1 MPHRIEAR
9 HRIPCESRVRAFD
22 LSRNGHLLVWT
33 DDSCKLHRL
42 LLDEDETT
50 ESIELEEEVDHVLC
64 LPNNSVLLGSISMD
78 AYCISSKGEIV
89 WRIEASGGIE
99 HLTCTIER
107 TRFLA
112 IDGMRN
118 AILFDVNGNE
128 ICRHNGRQYVLS
140 AIRPDGSAF
149 ALADDT
155 GIIDLVS
162 SSGEIISTREPRCS
176 EGDRITAMTFRPDGV
191 LVFASECNELTD
203 TEVPQIALDCI
214 DINGN
219 SLHTIEIDSNASVL
233 FGTTQGILI
242 GMENGDVEEHKIN
255 SKEKIIWAKTGYEV
269 KDVRP
274 HDDDVVVGSWFHL
287 RRFLAPMEEAWA
299 IEHPGL
305 IDRVSSDSGGRMIAI
320 SGDNRNDYTRIDRI
334 DIYDPDSTRFE
345 VNDDDAL
352 LINDQDLFGGS
363 IGGSIGTDLVE
374 ALENTDI
381 ASNEDF
387 EEIEDILTE
396 EEMEIYRTNHASEGE
411 LVDLL
416 SELEEEID
424 PEAELN
430 SQEGDE
436 GDLLEGIID
445 DDSFSAMP
453 PIADAGEDRVI
464 QAGDD
469 STAMVTLDGRSS
481 QCSDGEIVSWEW
493 RDSAGTPIGDT
504 PALKVRLLPGLHQ
517 FTLTI
522 LSDNGVSASDS
533 VSIKIEGDGDT
544 DDSLEELLG

>member
-9 HRIPCESRVRAFD
+9 RRVPCESRVRACD
-22 LSRNGHLLVWT
+22 LSREGSQLVWA
-33 DDSCKLHRL
+33 DDACKLHIL
-42 LLDEDETT
+42 SLDEDQHPI
-50 ESIELEEEVDHVLC
+50 SIDLEEEVDYLLC
-64 LPNNSVLLGSISMD
+64 LPDNSVLVGTISRD
-78 AYCISSKGEIV
+78 AHCISSEGDIV
-89 WRIEASGGIE
+89 WRIKSTGGIE
-99 HLTCTIER
+99 NMTGTIER

-112 IDGMRN
+112 IDGMRD

-128 ICRHNGRQYVLS
+128 IFRQKGRQYVLS
-140 AIRPDGSAF
+140 AIRPDGEAF

-155 GIIDLVS
+155 GVV
-162 SSGEIISTREPRCS
+162 EIISASGEVIATREPRSS
-176 EGDRITAMTFRPDGV
+176 EGDRITSMTFRPDGV
-191 LVFASECNELTD
+191 LVFASECNGLTD
-203 TEVPQIALDCI
+203 SDTPQIALDCI
-214 DINGN
+214 GVDGEI
-219 SLHTIEIDSNASVL
+219 LHTVEIDSNASVL
-233 FGTTQGILI
+233 FGTGQGILV
-242 GMENGDVEEHKIN
+242 GMENGDVEEHRIG
-255 SKEKIIWAKTGYEV
+255 SSEPILWAKTGYEV
-269 KDVRP
+269 RDVRP
-274 HDDDVVVGSWFHL
+274 HDDDVIVGSWFHL

-345 VNDDDAL
+345 VNDDEAL
-352 LINDQDLFGGS
+352 LMDDQDLFGGS
-363 IGGSIGTDLVE
+363 VGGSMGTDLVE

-424 PEAELN
+424 PEGELN
-430 SQEGDE
+430 SQEGDG